1 MSRVGSVLKMS
12 VAVAALLMIVGC
24 EEPPKRAIG
33 DNTALMLIGYQ
44 ADYLEA
50 NGRLPVAQD
59 QVEPMIKATNAM
71 VDAARK
77 NAVGVFY
84 IVDDSSPFTFIS
96 NWHRNQATPRL
107 WGGSQLDERAD
118 VFAGPTFAKLHRDA
132 FDNPALE
139 AWLNQQYVGN
149 LVVAGAHAD
158 HGVLASV
165 RSAIHLGYKVTV
177 VSDSIAGTTAESRDQ
192 ALQALKDAGASIETS
207 QQVAS
212 ELKPNPTLG
221 LIGPLTGAWWLVKG
235 EKASASQRYLER
247 PGQLLPGQY

>member
-1 MSRVGSVLKMS
+1 MSRVGSAMKMS
-12 VAVAALLMIVGC
+12 VAMAVLLMVAGC
-24 EEPPKRAIG
+24 EAPPKKAIG

-44 ADYLEA
+44 ADYLQA

-59 QVEPMIKATNAM
+59 QVAPMIAATNAM

-84 IVDDSSPFTFIS
+84 VVDDSSPFSFLS
-96 NWHRNQATPRL
+96 NADRNQATPRL
-107 WGGSQLDERAD
+107 WAGSQLDERAD
-118 VFAGPTFAKLHRDA
+118 VFAGPTFAKLYADA
-132 FDNPALE
+132 FNNPALQ
-139 AWLNQQYVGN
+139 AWLNQQYVGH

-165 RSAIHLGYKVTV
+165 LSALKLGYKVTV

-192 ALQALKDAGASIETS
+192 ALQALKDAGATVETG

-212 ELKPNPTLG
+212 ELKPNPSLG

-235 EKASASQRYLER
+235 EKAPPGERYLEH
-247 PGQLLPGQY
+247 PGQLMPGQY